1 MVLTNGGWTQRTAR
15 GEPRATHPPTLILPP
30 ANGTTGHDGLL
41 FGIREVQAAFHAAA
55 FQQGPE

>member
-1 MVLTNGGWTQRTAR
+1 MDTAY
-15 GEPRATHPPTLILPP
+15 GPRRAAGHPPTHPDS
-30 ANGTTGHDGLL
+30 ASSKWDNGHDGLL